1 MPGMPASPR
10 NSAYSDQ
17 PNAASTPTEISVSIV
32 AVARRRFAH
41 AARWKGSAPHTTTGA
56 ASVSDSHCQSSNCS
70 GGTIASTSTGSVSS
84 AEIRSRCSSGSGS
97 SPPAAGS
104 VVGEGRGVP
113 GRLDG
118 GDQLLGR
125 HGAVVE
131 LDGRLLGG
139 VVDGRPHAVELVEAA
154 LDGVRAAGA
163 RHALDRK
170 LEPAHRSNVAHTP

>member
-1 MPGMPASPR
+1 MPGMPASPM

-56 ASVSDSHCQSSNCS
+56 ASVSDSHCQLSNCS
-70 GGTIASTSTGSVSS
+70 GGTIASSEHRQRQQRGDPQPLQQRV
-84 AEIRSRCSSGSGS
+84 GLV
-97 SPPAAGS
+97 AAGGGRL
-104 VVGEGRGVP
+104 VGERRGVP

-118 GDQLLGR
+118 GEQLLGR

-131 LDGRLLGG
+131 LDGGLLGG

-154 LDGVRAAGA
+154 LDAVRAARA

-170 LEPAHRSNVAHTP
+170 LEAAHAPNVAHTP